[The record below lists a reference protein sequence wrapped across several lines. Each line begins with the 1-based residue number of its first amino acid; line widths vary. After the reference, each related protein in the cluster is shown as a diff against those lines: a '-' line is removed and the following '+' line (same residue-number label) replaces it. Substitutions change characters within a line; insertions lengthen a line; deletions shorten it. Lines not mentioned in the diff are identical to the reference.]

1 MKANTET
8 GLNNELLLLEPEALN
23 ACVSCGLCL
32 PYCPTYRVTGDERMS
47 PRGRIAL
54 MRSAGTKEFNPTPE
68 WIHSMDTCVQCRGC
82 ETACP
87 SAVPFGELISDTKKA
102 LASVR
107 KLPLTIRIGLLI
119 LNKPRLLTGI
129 TFFIW
134 VLQKLGF
141 MRNSSYIPSGVPLF
155 KRQFKTTYSSQDP
168 VLFTGCV
175 MESWTPWVHTA
186 ALKTLAF
193 FGVNVATSGK
203 NVGCCGALHEHSGL
217 RSVSIKMAENVMN
230 EMPTNGPV
238 LVNSAG
244 CGAMLKEYGKLLG
257 TEKAKQFS
265 ERVFDVHEWIAKNCN
280 LPNTIEKKERL
291 VVQDPCH
298 LRHAQNSHQYVREVL
313 SPFVE
318 IVELPD
324 EGLCC
329 GAGGAF
335 SVSQK
340 KLSTEI
346 RKLKRTAF
354 AEVNTKGEKLRVV
367 SANPGCV
374 THLQS
379 EGFEIKHPLE
389 VVAEYVN
396 EISETDEMSKF

>member
-1 MKANTET
+1 MSENTKT
-8 GLNNELLLLEPEALN
+8 DLNKELFLLEPEALN

-54 MRSAGTKEFNPTPE
+54 MRSIGSKEFHPTDE

-107 KLPLTIRIGLLI
+107 KLPLAVRIGLLI
-119 LNKPRLLTGI
+119 LNKPRLLAGA
-129 TFFIW
+129 TFLIGT
-134 VLQKLGF
+134 LQKSGF
-141 MRNSSYIPSGVPLF
+141 MRNSSYIPSGVPLL
-155 KRQFKTTYSSQDP
+155 RREFKTTHSSVDP

-175 MESWTPWVHTA
+175 MEAWTPWVHTA

-203 NVGCCGALHEHSGL
+203 KVGCCGALHEHSGL
-217 RSVSIKMAENVMN
+217 RSVSVKMAENVIDA
-230 EMPTNGPV
+230 MPTTGPV

-257 TEKAKQFS
+257 TDKAKRFS
-265 ERVFDVHEWIAKNCN
+265 ERVFDVHEWIANN
-280 LPNTIEKKERL
+280 FELPKKSEKKERI

-298 LRHAQNSHQYVREVL
+298 LRHVQNSHQYVREVL

-340 KLSTEI
+340 KLATEI
-346 RKLKRTAF
+346 RKLKSMAF
-354 AEVNTKGEKLRVV
+354 EEVKTKGSKYRVV

-374 THLQS
+374 THLQV

-396 EISETDEMSKF
+396 QISESDEMGKF

>member
-1 MKANTET
+1 MSGNTET
-8 GLNNELLLLEPEALN
+8 DLSKELFLLEPEALN

-54 MRSAGTKEFNPTPE
+54 MRLAGTNEFHPTDE

-87 SAVPFGELISDTKKA
+87 SAVPFGELMSDTKKA

-107 KLPLTIRIGLLI
+107 KLPLAVRIGLLI
-119 LNKPRLLTGI
+119 LNKPLLLAGT
-129 TFFIW
+129 TFLIGT
-134 VLQKLGF
+134 LQKLGF
-141 MRNSSYIPSGVPLF
+141 IRNSSYIPSGVPLLQR
-155 KRQFKTTYSSQDP
+155 KFKTTYSSVDP

-175 MESWTPWVHTA
+175 MEAWTPWVHDA
-186 ALKTLAF
+186 ALKTLDF
-193 FGVNVATSGK
+193 FGVNVAISGK
-203 NVGCCGALHEHSGL
+203 RVVCCGALHEHSGL
-217 RSVSIKMAENVMN
+217 RSVTLKMAENVIDG
-230 EMPTNGPV
+230 MPATGPV

-257 TEKAKQFS
+257 TEEAKRFS
-265 ERVFDVHEWIAKNCN
+265 ERVFDVHEWIAENYQ
-280 LPNTIEKKERL
+280 LPKKTEKKERI
-291 VVQDPCH
+291 VIQDPCH
-298 LRHAQNSHQYVREVL
+298 LRHVQNSHQHVREVL
-313 SPFVE
+313 SPLVE
-318 IVELPD
+318 IIELPD

-340 KLSTEI
+340 ELSTEI
-346 RKLKRTAF
+346 RKLKSIALT
-354 AEVNTKGEKLRVV
+354 EVATEGEKYRVV

-374 THLQS
+374 THLQAA
-379 EGFEIKHPLE
+379 GFEIKHPLE
-389 VVAEYVN
+389 VVAEYLN
-396 EISETDEMSKF
+396 QISESNEMDKF